1 MEKVAI
7 QCPLGGRGQAAERF
21 EKSSH
26 LPRVLIERD
35 IGVSLVSDGAE
46 QLRAAEDKMAA
57 RARSSRHRKSLRPN
71 LLAGH
76 CQNACA
82 ALEARFGRSRDRIR
96 TAA

>member
-1 MEKVAI
+1 M
-7 QCPLGGRGQAAERF
+7 PLGGPRAGRGEVR
-21 EKSSH
+21 KSSH

-57 RARSSRHRKSLRPN
+57 RARSSRHGKSLRPN
-71 LLAGH
+71 LLARH